1 MSFHSADRIVVD
13 GVASGIAVGIGI
25 GIGIA
30 LLLLPQIMKIIS
42 HFRLSLSKLD
52 VACRFRR
59 QQQRQR
65 QQSFPDGF
73 CGCCANLSTAITT
86 PMTK

>member
-1 MSFHSADRIVVD
+1 MSFHSADRIVAD

-59 QQQRQR
+59 QQQRTGNRVSLMDFADVALICQR
-65 QQSFPDGF
+65 P
-73 CGCCANLSTAITT
+73 
-86 PMTK
+86 